1 MRISR
6 TVTEVCKFLAGAF
19 FVSAGIL
26 FYLSA
31 VHVSV
36 PLMGTAWIQT
46 PAVSRAR
53 AIVHACLF
61 ALTFYAGFVRRS
73 PRAPR

>member
-1 MRISR
+1 MRIST
-6 TVTEVCKFLAGAF
+6 TVTEVCKFLSGAF
-19 FVSAGIL
+19 FVSAGVL

-36 PLMGTAWIQT
+36 PLAGPNWIQT
-46 PAVSRAR
+46 PDVSRAR
-53 AIVHACLF
+53 AIVHACLC
-61 ALTFYAGFVRRS
+61 ALTFYVGFVRRS